1 MVIQRWQSV
10 FLLLAAVAM
19 AFFCFVP
26 NAEFTTPDALLTWR
40 PMGLTS
46 ATGTCAG
53 STLAYFIVNCVITVL
68 IIIDIFLFKDL
79 KRQMTV
85 ALVCAAL
92 EFASCITWFICVLGF
107 TERLGAT
114 GVEWLP
120 GIILLAASLLM
131 ILFAYSYMGKDRRK
145 LANFDGLR

>member
-19 AFFCFVP
+19 AFFCFMP
-26 NAEFTTPDALLTWR
+26 NAEFITADTVLTWR
-40 PMGLTS
+40 PLGLTS
-46 ATGTCAG
+46 SAGQCAG
-53 STLAYFIVNCVITVL
+53 GTLAYFIVNCVITLL
-68 IIIDIFLFKDL
+68 IIIDIFLFKNL
-79 KRQMTV
+79 RRQMTV

-92 EFASCITWFICVLGF
+92 EFASCITWFVCVLIF
-107 TERLGAT
+107 TERFAAT

-131 ILFAYSYMGKDRRK
+131 ILFAYHFMGKDRRK
-145 LANFDGLR
+145 LAHYDRLR